1 MLSNTHAHTC
11 SAALSLSNFFTVL
24 HTLICTSSLNS
35 RPLPLLR
42 MLPCSA
48 DDLLTHLLHL
58 FLQVLLPLPFH
69 FSHPRADHIHKTH
82 STGTQCR
89 ECRRRAMLALSPT
102 PALGPAPG
110 LDRLLTFS
118 LSLLSLFLSVSRSL
132 QCASDQTSLLLE
144 LWRGWTPLCLTIQ
157 PPTDPNIQKSRKD
170 FIKQKKKSL
179 LLHLFLK

>member
-1 MLSNTHAHTC
+1 MLSNTHAHTR

-132 QCASDQTSLLLE
+132 QRASDQTSLLLE
-144 LWRGWTPLCLTIQ
+144 LWRGWTPLSLTIQ

-170 FIKQKKKSL
+170 FIKQKKKAFCYICS
-179 LLHLFLK
+179 